1 MGIFEKFAVITG
13 DCKIVGIFSSID
25 MAEDFIAIYQVN
37 FSSELRYYKIYTD
50 F

>member
-13 DCKIVGIFSSID
+13 DCKIVGIFSSVD
-25 MAEDFIAIYQVN
+25 KAKDFITIYQVN